1 MTITHKL
8 SKQEQVNPMEL
19 DIVQKREIPT
29 LLPIQLISSFSG
41 IKLRFTITQE
51 VRVIDY
57 LGSGITFGQ
66 FLQAVRQVV
75 KTILACQARGISV
88 NNLEL
93 EDSFLFLDFQTK
105 RARLLYWP
113 ITSVTEDVDLVGFFI
128 RLGSRYYRANRQDGQ
143 NRREYLD
150 LFNSRAVFDAQRF
163 DGQLEQLQKKWLEA
177 LRKQAEQF
185 GVARYFDGI
194 YGAEDGLGGGKE
206 AVARSW
212 LSLSGGT
219 AAGQTLFIGDT
230 LHDCEAARAIGCRPI
245 LVSFGHQDR
254 SRLKASGAAVIDRF
268 EELYPTVFEKDQR
281 ERGRR

>member
-93 EDSFLFLDFQTK
+93 EDSFLFLDFQTCEM
-105 RARLLYWP
+105 L
-113 ITSVTEDVDLVGFFI
+113 SHS
-128 RLGSRYYRANRQDGQ
+128 LGSKEYRN
-143 NRREYLD
+143 NTS
-150 LFNSRAVFDAQRF
+150 SRSHIEN
-163 DGQLEQLQKKWLEA
+163 L
-177 LRKQAEQF
+177 
-185 GVARYFDGI
+185 
-194 YGAEDGLGGGKE
+194 
-206 AVARSW
+206 
-212 LSLSGGT
+212 LSLLHSGKP
-219 AAGQTLFIGDT
+219 
-230 LHDCEAARAIGCRPI
+230 R
-245 LVSFGHQDR
+245 
-254 SRLKASGAAVIDRF
+254 
-268 EELYPTVFEKDQR
+268 
-281 ERGRR
+281 